1 MFYEIWR
8 KLSIFHVF
16 ILKKQQIFLF
26 RVKQIWLEENA
37 AYRPKS

>member
-1 MFYEIWR
+1 MKFGENYRFSMF
-8 KLSIFHVF
+8 LF
-16 ILKKQQIFLF
+16 LKKQQIFWL